1 MFWSKIFL
9 VKKKGNSKV
18 EINLQIR
25 RIGLEL
31 DYRIILDETFNTL
44 HYFTLTLTT
53 LLQTKSL
60 DEN

>member
-1 MFWSKIFL
+1 MQ
-9 VKKKGNSKV
+9 KGNSKV

-60 DEN
+60 D